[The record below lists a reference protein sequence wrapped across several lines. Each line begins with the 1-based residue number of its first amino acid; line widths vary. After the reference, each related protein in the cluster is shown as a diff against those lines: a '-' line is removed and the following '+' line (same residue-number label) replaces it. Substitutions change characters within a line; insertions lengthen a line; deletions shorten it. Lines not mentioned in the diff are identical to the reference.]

1 MEEVFRES
9 EIQYGTTKIKFRL
22 HYSTRKT
29 LGVEVHPNR
38 SVKVIAP
45 EGAKYSRILKKVEEK
60 APWIQK
66 QIRKYSKIEKIEPE
80 REYVNG
86 ENVFYLGRQYRL
98 KVKIG
103 KSKVR
108 LIGKYLVLTIPD
120 RSDKK
125 QAKELVDHWYMSWAI
140 KIISNRFVKFQYI
153 SEKEKIEVNKVLFKR
168 LEKRWGS
175 CTRLGTISFNYN
187 LVKAPVNCIDYVIVH
202 ELCHL
207 KHLNHSPKFYK
218 MLSRYFPKWE
228 EAKRRLNGF

>member
-1 MEEVFRES
+1 MKEVFHDS
-9 EIQYGTTKIKFRL
+9 EIHYGTTKIKFRL
-22 HYSTRKT
+22 HYSSRKT
-29 LGVEVHPNR
+29 LGVEVHPNQ

-45 EGAKYSRILKKVEEK
+45 EGAAYNRILKKVEEK

-66 QIRKYSKIEKIEPE
+66 QIRKYSRIGKVETE
-80 REYVNG
+80 REYVSG